1 MLCRPDL
8 DGLGGHPQGSPR
20 QMEDGNGTVAEYVPM
35 QMIEERGTA
44 GLERE
49 HMLCHGGIG
58 GGEYGKAREGVSFRP
73 GMTLAEGG
81 KCTNCA
87 AVSRRRA

>member
-1 MLCRPDL
+1 MATRKGPRDRWEMGV
-8 DGLGGHPQGSPR
+8 GL
-20 QMEDGNGTVAEYVPM
+20 AELPM